1 MNIDLK
7 VRSSWPLLVAGVLGA
22 VLADSPAFAATFSSS
37 IGWFRFSDFS
47 HAPQGIST
55 FSDTDV
61 VSVIQRGNVETA
73 ADADAVFSLD
83 PSPSAF
89 NFSSSRASGFGRQ
102 YFGSSYS
109 TSKVEG
115 YDFRVGKHETFSF
128 DFSSA
133 LNLGAFSSRPQQE
146 KASAGGTAFFQLFDT
161 TGRNKWNLLDTFSIA
176 GLLTTGSGDFL
187 EYTEDDNITFKP
199 NGLSII
205 SDFGDD
211 NNNEVGRASIK
222 GIYSR
227 AFDRRTKL
235 TLVEVTENWANA
247 NSDVG
252 ILNSDLAVAHWDC
265 DEPTPVPE
273 PSTVLA
279 ASVAIAASLG
289 WTSKR
294 KRLK

>member
-1 MNIDLK
+1 MNIDLR
-7 VRSSWPLLVAGVLGA
+7 VRSPWSLLVTGVLGA
-22 VLADSPAFAATFSSS
+22 VLADSPVFAATFSSS
-37 IGWFRFSDFS
+37 IGRFRFSDFS
-47 HAPQGIST
+47 HVPQNIST

-61 VSVIQRGNVETA
+61 VSVVQRGNVETE

-83 PSPSAF
+83 PSPAAV
-89 NFSSSRASGFGRQ
+89 NFSSSRVSGFGRQ
-102 YFGSSYS
+102 YLGSSYS
-109 TSKVEG
+109 ISKIEG
-115 YDFRVGKHETFSF
+115 YDFRVRKHETFSF

-146 KASAGGTAFFQLFDT
+146 KASAGGSVFFQLFDT
-161 TGRNKWNLLDTFSIA
+161 THRNRWNLLDTFSIS

-199 NGLSII
+199 NGFSIL

-227 AFDRRTKL
+227 KFDRRTKL

-247 NSDVG
+247 NSDSG
-252 ILNSDLAVAHWDC
+252 TLNSDLAVARRDC
-265 DEPTPVPE
+265 DNPTPVPE
-273 PSTVLA
+273 PSTMLA
-279 ASVAIAASLG
+279 ASVAIAVSLG
-289 WTSKR
+289 CTSKR
-294 KRLK
+294 KQLK